1 MLFATGLIS
10 GNDGRCVSLR
20 GCITQRLTETALT
33 ELIGAAEELD
43 RIIDVEWS
51 QQKLHGPIM
60 LVAQREDVAPHGPSL
75 ALAAK
80 QNLRSQSGYSIYHRS
95 GCGSLKESCLNARLK
110 TSAPS
115 SLQSPKPKLWE
126 SAPFQKLRR
135 PEFIGNHLEEVRPS
149 PGE

>member
-95 GCGSLKESCLNARLK
+95 DADLK
-110 TSAPS
+110 TSTPS

-126 SAPFQKLRR
+126 SVPFQKLRR